1 MSDDNS
7 RLLEGIAYF
16 EKMLKLMPGDR
27 TTLECLSLAYEQIGD
42 AEKLR
47 AALIQ
52 LAGALLQE
60 RDQAPAEAI
69 GARLA
74 TYPDAESQAMAK
86 RVRETFHGPEIE
98 APSASTAPAD
108 AEAPLDAEVP
118 VARAILG
125 AVKAEAAL
133 IRFLSNR
140 NVVDPAAA
148 EMVQKHLGG
157 LPEATRPFLVSA
169 LSILYKES
177 TSMGERAAAFIADS
191 TGTPPIPLDAFT
203 PSPDLLKRL
212 PENLI
217 RVRGVVP
224 FAKLGDLLL
233 VAMLN
238 PSDEAFRRE
247 VERRAGGRCQFFLA
261 HPLMAE
267 EFLEK
272 LDAGQEKAG

>member
-1 MSDDNS
+1 MSDDNA

-27 TTLECLSLAYEQIGD
+27 TTLEFLSVAYEQIGD

-74 TYPDAESQAMAK
+74 AYPDAEAQAMAK
-86 RVRETFHGPEIE
+86 RVRETFHGPEVE
-98 APSASTAPAD
+98 APSARPAGAD
-108 AEAPLDAEVP
+108 EPLGEDVP
-118 VARAILG
+118 VARAILE

-133 IRFLSNR
+133 IRFLSTR
-140 NVVDPAAA
+140 NIVDPVAA
-148 EMVQKHLGG
+148 EAVQKHLGG

-177 TSMGERAAAFIADS
+177 TSTAERAAAFIADS
-191 TGTPPIPLDAFT
+191 TGTPPVPLDAFT
-203 PSPDLLKRL
+203 PSPDLLKLL

-238 PSDEAFRRE
+238 PADEAFRHE
-247 VERRAGGRCQFFLA
+247 VERRAGCRCQFFLA

-272 LDAGQEKAG
+272 LYSGQEKAG